1 MIVVDT
7 NIIVY
12 LFLPSQHTEQAE
24 QLLLQEPVWSAPFL
38 WRSEFRNVL
47 AGYLRKN
54 LISLEEAFRLQA
66 EAESFL
72 HGNEFLVPSSD
83 VLQLV
88 RDSACSAYDCEFV
101 ALAQG
106 LGTTLVTGDRK
117 VLREFPDIATGI
129 EATS

>member
-7 NIIVY
+7 NVIAY

-24 QLLLQEPVWSAPFL
+24 QLLLKEPAWSAPFL

-47 AGYLRKN
+47 AGYLRKS
-54 LISLEEAFRLQA
+54 LISLEEAFGLQA

-72 HGNEFLVPSSD
+72 HGKEFLVPSSD

-88 RDSACSAYDCEFV
+88 RNSACSAYDCEFV

-106 LGTTLVTGDRK
+106 LGTKLVTGDRK
-117 VLREFPDIATGI
+117 VRREFPGIATGI
-129 EATS
+129 DATS